1 MDKSLVD
8 QDANNVFVFFVQ
20 NPHDVRYRE
29 PVIDEEIADG
39 DLPFRDRV
47 KGCRILRARKH
58 LFGDTETAS
67 FQRFGECHGGL
78 SGSCSERKM
87 KRKKLEMGG
96 GPAQP
101 QTGRQEGGSGK

>member
-1 MDKSLVD
+1 MDKSLLDDDVD
-8 QDANNVFVFFVQ
+8 HVFVLFVQ

-58 LFGDTETAS
+58 LSGDTEAAS
-67 FQRFGECHGGL
+67 FQGFGECHGGL
-78 SGSCSERKM
+78 S
-87 KRKKLEMGG
+87 
-96 GPAQP
+96 
-101 QTGRQEGGSGK
+101 